1 MKHASGVGL
10 IYQNSIL
17 LGKRHKMWE
26 GKPVTLGGYWSIFSG
41 TIESG
46 ENPMVCAC
54 RELFEETKIKK
65 EIHEL
70 NFVKII
76 YEKNLTFHV
85 YMSEL
90 SEMVNPELNE
100 EHTQYGWF
108 SIDSLD
114 NFHEKIDDNLVNA
127 IKTYNKTR
135 YIE

>member
-1 MKHASGVGL
+1 
-10 IYQNSIL
+10 
-17 LGKRHKMWE
+17 
-26 GKPVTLGGYWSIFSG
+26 
-41 TIESG
+41 
-46 ENPMVCAC
+46 MVCAC

-135 YIE
+135 YI